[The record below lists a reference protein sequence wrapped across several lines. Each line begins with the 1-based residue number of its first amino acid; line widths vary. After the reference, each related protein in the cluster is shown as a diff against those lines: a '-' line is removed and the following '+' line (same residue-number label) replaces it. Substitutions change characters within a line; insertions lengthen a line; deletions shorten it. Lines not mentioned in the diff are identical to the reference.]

1 MSADREVAAV
11 LPAVEGWRAMVV
23 QVVGPVVDGK
33 ADQTLTLHRIVSWGL
48 VLGASYDAWLPLDR
62 DGKVIE
68 AVRDFARPSE
78 TNDAAAKRLVGD
90 AVPLGPW
97 ETVKAPSE
105 DVET

>member
-33 ADQTLTLHRIVSWGL
+33 ADQTLTLHRIASWGL
-48 VLGASYDAWLPLDR
+48 VFGVSYDAWLPLDS

-68 AVRDFARPSE
+68 SVRDFARPSE
-78 TNDAAAKRLVGD
+78 TNDAAANRLVGD

-97 ETVKAPSE
+97 ERVKAPSE
-105 DVET
+105 EVET